1 MEAKYYY
8 YKSVQLT
15 QDWFPFGRMN
25 NGHLI
30 NLDYMPKSCMFDNL
44 SRKHFVIK
52 KHSDRVTLTDH
63 SHWGTYIQKSKVGKV
78 GKVWNGKFVDL
89 ELGDIISVYKAD
101 HTCFQ
106 FKLLSEEESEG
117 NWMPNGN
124 VSMNASLPTR
134 RNLVLLALILKIWKK
149 GNEQDFLKKMMIL
162 FTNSGLI

>member
-1 MEAKYYY
+1 
-8 YKSVQLT
+8 
-15 QDWFPFGRMN
+15 MN
-25 NGHLI
+25 NDHLI

-78 GKVWNGKFVDL
+78 GKVGNGKSVDL
-89 ELGDIISVYKAD
+89 EHGDIISVYKAD

-117 NWMPNGN
+117 NWMPNEN
-124 VSMNASLPTR
+124 LSMNASLPTR
-134 RNLVLLALILKIWKK
+134 RTPRKPSPSSVNLENLKEGKRTRFPKK
-149 GNEQDFLKKMMIL
+149 DDDFIYKQWIDITL
-162 FTNSGLI
+162 TNKSTDF